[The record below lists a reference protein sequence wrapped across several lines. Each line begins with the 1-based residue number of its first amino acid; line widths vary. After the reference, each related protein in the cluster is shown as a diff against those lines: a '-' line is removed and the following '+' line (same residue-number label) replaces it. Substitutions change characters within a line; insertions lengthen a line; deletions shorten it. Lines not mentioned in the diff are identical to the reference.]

1 MGVLDKPKIHSYLK
15 SDKYGFTLLAWD
27 ISTPLSSAS
36 LYVNRKRDGKEPT
49 KSKELLSPSTLP
61 PSASVKLILPL
72 RGQGPVK
79 VSSSGV
85 VTVEDIMRT
94 IYDHY
99 HQKIDIRNIRNI
111 PPRRKAEIN
120 SAFKMRCDAALRVG
134 GPELEKEVTERGICE
149 VDRLDGKVEFESLT
163 FSAEDDAWELHLVRP
178 LAQE

>member
-1 MGVLDKPKIHSYLK
+1 
-15 SDKYGFTLLAWD
+15 
-27 ISTPLSSAS
+27 
-36 LYVNRKRDGKEPT
+36 
-49 KSKELLSPSTLP
+49 
-61 PSASVKLILPL
+61 
-72 RGQGPVK
+72 
-79 VSSSGV
+79 
-85 VTVEDIMRT
+85 MRT

-120 SAFKMRCDAALRVG
+120 SAFKMRCDTALRVR
-134 GPELEKEVTERGICE
+134 GPEFEKEVTERGICE